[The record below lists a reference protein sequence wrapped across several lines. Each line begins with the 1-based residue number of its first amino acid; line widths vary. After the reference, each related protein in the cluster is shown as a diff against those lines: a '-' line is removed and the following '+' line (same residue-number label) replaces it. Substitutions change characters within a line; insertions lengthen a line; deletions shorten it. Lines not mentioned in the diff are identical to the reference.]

1 MTGINSRRVWLGA
14 LGGWVVWMI
23 WSMAINLGVLATGYA
38 EAQKS
43 GMLLTEPRYG
53 FFLPAWFV
61 TLFLLSCVLAW
72 VYAGVRTTY
81 GPGPGTAI
89 KVGVLVGFAAGFPL
103 ALGLMGALLG
113 RLGRRQEADAV
124 IAELCRLST
133 QRHVGAVPVALVY
146 QGLGD
151 LDRALEQSL

>member
-103 ALGLMGALLG
+103 AFSTAAWSPLA
-113 RLGRRQEADAV
+113 RLFPLWWMV
-124 IAELCRLST
+124 ELW
-133 QRHVGAVPVALVY
+133 VGAVLSAYVSAWLY
-146 QGLGD
+146 
-151 LDRALEQSL
+151 RES